1 MERYNFYEQR
11 AEDATFDLSSAMQLQ
26 EVEPGQEYYPS
37 DALKKAVNV
46 ALMLQK
52 PLLLTG
58 APGTGKSELAYHVAH
73 HFGWEK
79 PEVFVTRTD
88 STATD
93 LLYRYDSL
101 AHFNRVNMQ
110 KAVNIQ
116 NSGDDVLTAEKI
128 EKMFIKYVALGRAIC
143 DSVGQ
148 NKEKQPRRRVV
159 LIDEIDKA
167 PRDLPNDILTTI
179 ELMTFDVPELNTC
192 SDEECSIY
200 EKKGNPALK
209 PVVIL
214 TSNSEKT
221 LPEAFLRRCVFFHID
236 MPDENQLRKILLS
249 KQQLFHNMPLT
260 IEEAA
265 AFITLFNKISKIVNG
280 KKPATHEL
288 ILWVWWMKK
297 QGLTPDDIYTFGNN
311 TAGSET
317 LEKRNNTILSGMSV
331 LTKESRDLKAVHE
344 AIGSNAIVP

>member
-1 MERYNFYEQR
+1 MENYNFYEQR
-11 AEDATFDLSSAMQLQ
+11 EADAKFDLGSAMQLPD
-26 EVEPGQEYYPS
+26 VEPGEEYHPS

-58 APGTGKSELAYHVAH
+58 QPGTGKSELAWHVAR
-73 HFGWEK
+73 HFGWGK

-110 KAVNIQ
+110 KA
-116 NSGDDVLTAEKI
+116 GHEVLTAAQI

-143 DSVGQ
+143 DSAGDSSRGIL
-148 NKEKQPRRRVV
+148 PTRRVV

-192 SDEECSIY
+192 DDEECSIY
-200 EKKGNPALK
+200 EKKGNPELK

-236 MPDENQLRKILLS
+236 MPVGEELQKILLS
-249 KQQLFHNMPLT
+249 KKQLFQLTPLT
-260 IEEAA
+260 IKEAT
-265 AFITLFNKISKIVNG
+265 AFIALFNKISNIISG

-297 QGLTPDDIYTFGNN
+297 QGLTPEDIYTFKSGAASSKND
-311 TAGSET
+311 T
-317 LEKRNNTILSGMSV
+317 LLSGISV
-331 LTKESRDLKAVHE
+331 LAKESRDLTAVKA
-344 AIGSNAIVP
+344 AIINNTIAP

>member
-1 MERYNFYEQR
+1 MENYNFYEQR
-11 AEDATFDLSSAMQLQ
+11 EADAKFDLRSAMQLPD
-26 EVEPGQEYYPS
+26 VEPGEEYHPS

-58 APGTGKSELAYHVAH
+58 QPGTGKSELAWHVAR
-73 HFGWEK
+73 HFGWGK
-79 PEVFVTRTD
+79 PELFVTRTD

-110 KAVNIQ
+110 KA
-116 NSGDDVLTAEKI
+116 GHEVLTAAQI

-143 DSVGQ
+143 DSAGDSSRGIL
-148 NKEKQPRRRVV
+148 PTRRVV

-179 ELMTFDVPELNTC
+179 ELMTFEVPELNTC
-192 SDEECSIY
+192 DDDECSIY
-200 EKKGNPALK
+200 EKKGNPKLK

-236 MPDENQLRKILLS
+236 MPVGADLQKILLS
-249 KQQLFHNMPLT
+249 KKQFFKDMPLT
-260 IEEAA
+260 PEEVA
-265 AFITLFNKISKIVNG
+265 AFIALFNKISNIING

-297 QGLTPDDIYTFGNN
+297 QGLTPADIYTFKSGA
-311 TAGSET
+311 AGS
-317 LEKRNNTILSGMSV
+317 KNDTILSGISV
-331 LTKESRDLKAVHE
+331 LAKENRDLTAVKE
-344 AIGSNAIVP
+344 AIVNNTIAP

>member
-1 MERYNFYEQR
+1 MEHYNFYENK
-11 AEDATFDLSSAMQLQ
+11 AEDSTFDLSSTMLLPD
-26 EVEPGQEYYPS
+26 VEPGEEYHPS
-37 DALKKAVNV
+37 DALIKAVNV

-58 APGTGKSELAYHVAH
+58 APGTGKSELAWHVAR
-73 HFGWEK
+73 HFGWGK

-110 KAVNIQ
+110 KAGNE
-116 NSGDDVLTAEKI
+116 VLTAPQI

-143 DSVGQ
+143 DSVGD
-148 NKEKQPRRRVV
+148 NPEHPSPRRRVV

-192 SDEECSIY
+192 DNEECSIY
-200 EKKGNPALK
+200 EKKGNPKLK

-236 MPDENQLRKILLS
+236 MPVEDDLQKILLS
-249 KQQLFHNMPLT
+249 KKQLFEDMPLT
-260 IEEAA
+260 LEEAT
-265 AFITLFNKISKIVNG
+265 AFRIMFNKISKIVNG

-297 QGLTPDDIYTFGNN
+297 QGLTPADIYNFKS
-311 TAGSET
+311 GSADTKNE
-317 LEKRNNTILSGMSV
+317 TILSGISV
-331 LTKESRDLKAVHE
+331 LAKESRDLKAVQE
-344 AIGSNAIVP
+344 AIVKNTIAP

>member
-1 MERYNFYEQR
+1 MENYNFYEQR
-11 AEDATFDLSSAMQLQ
+11 EADSHFDLRSAMQLPD
-26 EVEPGQEYYPS
+26 VEPGEEYHPS

-58 APGTGKSELAYHVAH
+58 QPGTGKSELAWHVAR
-73 HFGWEK
+73 HFGWGK

-110 KAVNIQ
+110 KVGHEVLSVGQ
-116 NSGDDVLTAEKI
+116 DVLTAAKI

-143 DSVGQ
+143 DSAGDSSRGIL
-148 NKEKQPRRRVV
+148 PTRRVV

-167 PRDLPNDILTTI
+167 PRDLPNDILTNI
-179 ELMTFDVPELNTC
+179 EKMTFEVPELNTC
-192 SDEECSIY
+192 DDEECSIY
-200 EKKGNPALK
+200 EKKGNPELK

-236 MPDENQLRKILLS
+236 MPVGKDLQKILLS
-249 KQQLFHNMPLT
+249 KKQFFREMPLT
-260 IEEAA
+260 PEEVT
-265 AFITLFNKISKIVNG
+265 AFIALFNKISNIISG

-297 QGLTPDDIYTFGNN
+297 QGLVPEDIYSFSGD
-311 TAGSET
+311 TAGS
-317 LEKRNNTILSGMSV
+317 KNDTILSGISV
-331 LTKESRDLKAVHE
+331 LAKESRDLTAVKE
-344 AIGSNAIVP
+344 AIVKNTIAP

>member
-1 MERYNFYEQR
+1 MENYNFYEKR
-11 AEDATFDLSSAMQLQ
+11 EADATFDLSSAMQLLD
-26 EVEPGQEYYPS
+26 VEPGEEYHPS
-37 DALKKAVNV
+37 EALVKAVNV

-58 APGTGKSELAYHVAH
+58 APGTGKSELAHHVAR
-73 HFGWEK
+73 HFGWGK

-110 KAVNIQ
+110 KAGNE
-116 NSGDDVLTAEKI
+116 VLTAPQI
-128 EKMFIKYVALGRAIC
+128 ETMFIKYVALGRAIC
-143 DSVGQ
+143 DSVGD
-148 NKEKQPRRRVV
+148 NPEHTPPRRRVV

-179 ELMTFDVPELNTC
+179 EKMTFDVPELNTC
-192 SDEECSIY
+192 DDEECSIY
-200 EKKGNPALK
+200 EKKGNPKLK

-236 MPDENQLRKILLS
+236 MPDEKELQKILLL
-249 KQQLFHNMPLT
+249 KEQLFREMPLT
-260 IEEAA
+260 PEEAT
-265 AFITLFNKISKIVNG
+265 AFIALFNKISKIVSG

-297 QGLTPDDIYTFGNN
+297 QGLTPGDIYQFKSD

-317 LEKRNNTILSGMSV
+317 LKKRNETILSGITV
-331 LTKESRDLKAVHE
+331 LAKESRDLKAVKE
-344 AIGSNAIVP
+344 AIVKNTIAP

>member
-1 MERYNFYEQR
+1 MENYNFYEQR
-11 AEDATFDLSSAMQLQ
+11 EADAKFDLGSAMQLPD
-26 EVEPGQEYYPS
+26 VELGEEYHPS

-58 APGTGKSELAYHVAH
+58 QPGTGKSELAYHIAA
-73 HFGWEK
+73 HFGWGK
-79 PEVFVTRTD
+79 PELFVTRTD

-110 KAVNIQ
+110 KA
-116 NSGDDVLTAEKI
+116 GDEVLTAEKI

-148 NKEKQPRRRVV
+148 NPEHTPRRRVV

-192 SDEECSIY
+192 DDEECSIY

-236 MPDENQLRKILLS
+236 MPDEHQLRKILLS
-249 KQQLFHNMPLT
+249 KKQLFRDMPLT
-260 IEEAA
+260 IEEAT
-265 AFITLFNKISKIVNG
+265 AFIILFNKISKIVNG

-288 ILWVWWMKK
+288 ILWVWWMKRR
-297 QGLTPDDIYTFGNN
+297 GLTPDDIYKFKSDTV
-311 TAGSET
+311 GSDT
-317 LEKRNNTILSGMSV
+317 LEKRNNTILSGMSI
-331 LTKESRDLKAVHE
+331 LTKESRDLKAVND
-344 AIGSNAIVP
+344 AIGTNTIAQ

>member
-1 MERYNFYEQR
+1 MENYNFYEKR
-11 AEDATFDLSSAMQLQ
+11 EADAKFDLSSAMLLPT
-26 EVEPGQEYYPS
+26 VEPGKEYYPS

-58 APGTGKSELAYHVAH
+58 QPGTGKSELAWHVAR
-73 HFGWEK
+73 HFGWGK

-110 KAVNIQ
+110 KA
-116 NSGDDVLTAEKI
+116 GHEVLTADQI

-143 DSVGQ
+143 DSVGDSSMGIP
-148 NKEKQPRRRVV
+148 PRRRVV

-167 PRDLPNDILTTI
+167 PRDLPNDILTNI
-179 ELMTFDVPELNTC
+179 EKMTFEVPELNTC
-192 SDEECSIY
+192 DDEECSIY
-200 EKKGNPALK
+200 EKIGNPELK

-236 MPDENQLRKILLS
+236 MPDEKELQKILLS
-249 KQQLFHNMPLT
+249 KKQLFQEMPLT
-260 IEEAA
+260 SEEVTS
-265 AFITLFNKISKIVNG
+265 FIMLFNKISKIVNG

-297 QGLTPDDIYTFGNN
+297 QGLTPGDIYTFKSDIADSKN
-311 TAGSET
+311 E
-317 LEKRNNTILSGMSV
+317 TILSGITV
-331 LTKESRDLKAVHE
+331 LAKESRDLTAVKE
-344 AIGSNAIVP
+344 AIIKNTIAP